1 MSNPDETR
9 PSLLARIR
17 DPRDGDA
24 WREFIELYSPYVY
37 HLIRRRGLQPA
48 DAADV
53 TQDVMHT
60 VFCSLDRFQHQQR
73 RGSFRKWLVTV
84 ARSRLSDWISAR
96 NQQALGSGDTTTF
109 QQLANHPV
117 ADDGDWEDEREYQQ
131 CLFRCAADSIRSKFH
146 VSTWQAFWLTYVE
159 ETSCEAAAQQLGL
172 SLEAVYMARG
182 RVLRRLR
189 QRIREL
195 EL

>member
-1 MSNPDETR
+1 MSDLDETR
-9 PSLLARIR
+9 PSLLARIQN
-17 DPRDGDA
+17 PQDGEA
-24 WREFIELYSPYVY
+24 WNEFIELYSPYIY
-37 HLIRRRGLQPA
+37 HFMRRRSLQPA

-53 TQDVMHT
+53 TQDVMRT
-60 VFCSLDRFQHQQR
+60 VFCSLDRFQHQHR

-84 ARSRLSDWISAR
+84 ARSRLSDWITSR
-96 NQQALGSGDTTTF
+96 NQQAMGSGDTTVYR
-109 QQLANHPV
+109 QLANHPIP
-117 ADDGDWEDEREYQQ
+117 DDGDAQDEREYRQ
-131 CLFRCAADSIRSKFH
+131 CLFRCAANSIQHKFH

-159 ETSCEAAAQQLGL
+159 ETSCEAAAAQLGL